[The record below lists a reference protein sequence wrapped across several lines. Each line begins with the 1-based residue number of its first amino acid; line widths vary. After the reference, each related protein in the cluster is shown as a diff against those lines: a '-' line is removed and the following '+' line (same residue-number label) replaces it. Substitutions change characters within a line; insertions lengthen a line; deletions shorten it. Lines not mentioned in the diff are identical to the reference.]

1 MLPCRK
7 VVKVSGLGLVP
18 FKFDFHFYKKVILS
32 GKNLNDCL
40 GNRFNFFTDDGCINT
55 MVDWE

>member
-1 MLPCRK
+1 MSSSKFKKKFKSFVMLPCRK

-18 FKFDFHFYKKVILS
+18 FKF
-32 GKNLNDCL
+32 DCL